1 MIKHKLKKKQ
11 KKTILVYASIFFIV
25 LDMGNS

>member
-1 MIKHKLKKKQ
+1 MIKHKLKKQNKT
-11 KKTILVYASIFFIV
+11 TILVYASIFFIV